1 MTNLMVS
8 VILPKG
14 LRLKDGKRLYQDATF
29 TFTSQLSP
37 FYTSIAIVR
46 LAGGPMLNKLPD
58 LTIAGAIFNVSQQ
71 ADSHTY
77 VFPPEPVTNNPL
89 DPSFRRKQ
97 LFLNARSNWVSGT
110 VAADLLGAVA
120 DLSGL
125 RGSKTL
131 ANFSVEKLTGV
142 NSEGIPQ
149 KVQDLN
155 KEAEKWRIVLNSGG
169 DVGFGGHVKGSWG
182 AKALFD
188 VDAPAGRTWVVTGMG
203 ANSKTA
209 GGFGSSGKPVKY
221 ASGPLLAWRL
231 GRYYGPYSV
240 PYMQNSL
247 PYSFIRS

>member
-1 MTNLMVS
+1 MKNLLLS

-14 LRLKDGKRLYQDATF
+14 LRLVDGKRLYDDATF
-29 TFTSQLSP
+29 TFASQLDP
-37 FYTSIAIVR
+37 CYTSVEIVR
-46 LAGGPMLNKLPD
+46 LVGGPMLNKLPD
-58 LTIAGAIFNVSQQ
+58 LTIAGAIFNISQQ

-77 VFPPEPVTNNPL
+77 VFPPEPHSDNPM
-89 DPSFRRKQ
+89 DPTFRRKQ
-97 LFLNARSNWVSGT
+97 LFLNARANWVSNT
-110 VAADLLGAVA
+110 VAADLLGAIA

-169 DVGFGGHVKGSWG
+169 DVGFGGHVKGSYG
-182 AKALFD
+182 AKALYD
-188 VDAPAGRTWVVTGMG
+188 VDSPAGRTWAVTGMG
-203 ANSKTA
+203 ANAKTV
-209 GGFGSSGKPVKY
+209 GGYGSSGKPVKY
-221 ASGPLLAWRL
+221 GSGPLLAWRL

-240 PYMQNSL
+240 PYMQNAL
-247 PYSFIRS
+247 PYSFIRT